1 MTSLGEAT
9 LLAPTRPAGVA
20 VRGLPDPPYTTAWTG
35 EADVTPRVLTGRAGI
50 VFDEAAGLPGEVCRN
65 GLRWARTAFAPG
77 RGRPDWK
84 RIHPQ
89 RQRRCQQRLLCAVC
103 TRPADRDGEG
113 YLWLLGALPDG
124 RLPEGELTTEPP
136 TCTNC
141 VPVATAHC
149 GHLRRSG
156 WITCRVR
163 APLAYGVAG
172 TLHAPGRLGEPAVE
186 VGEVKDL
193 SYEDP
198 RAPWVLA
205 RQMLRRLTGCTFV
218 AAGMPEHSTE
228 LLVSS
233 LPAPGAAL

>member
-1 MTSLGEAT
+1 M
-9 LLAPTRPAGVA
+9 
-20 VRGLPDPPYTTAWTG
+20 
-35 EADVTPRVLTGRAGI
+35 
-50 VFDEAAGLPGEVCRN
+50 FDEAAGLPGEVCRN

-124 RLPEGELTTEPP
+124 RLPEGELTAEPP
-136 TCTNC
+136 TCPDC
-141 VPVATAHC
+141 VSVATERC
-149 GHLRRSG
+149 GHLRRGG

-172 TLHAPGRLGEPAVE
+172 TLYTPGRVGEPAVE

-205 RQMLRRLTGCTFV
+205 RQMLRRLTGCTLV
-218 AAGMPEHSTE
+218 AAGAPLALPNASLISFPMPE
-228 LLVSS
+228 
-233 LPAPGAAL
+233 LPCDCV